1 MRGDCFLECIRRFR
15 QSVLGARLRPGLCR
29 DLYVWRCQ
37 YIPAYRKFIRLTG
50 SLVKRVLLE
59 IVLILV
65 GLLAVATVLCLRFP
79 GMALAAALRA
89 VRALCGLRRR
99 TTSVDGYL
107 WYYLDSGGD
116 REPVVLLHG
125 FGADKDIWLAY
136 GRLLR
141 KRFRVIAPD
150 LPGFGE
156 SKRDP
161 ALDYTAAAQCRRL
174 RRFIEQLGLTEVH
187 LAGNSLGGFIAAC
200 YALTYPETLHSVMLI
215 DAAGIAGSR
224 KSEADLVIERGE
236 NPFEVKDLK
245 AFRQMLS
252 WIAHKPPKIPAFL
265 MKALY
270 EDMQR
275 RQAFLERLFWTLLE
289 DLRSRNLLDQLQH
302 LKVALLA
309 LWGREDRLVDV
320 SAAVAIHERV
330 PGSTLVILDDVGH
343 VPMFE
348 APAVTATHHLHFI
361 DNLGHGVRAS
371 AV

>member
-1 MRGDCFLECIRRFR
+1 
-15 QSVLGARLRPGLCR
+15 
-29 DLYVWRCQ
+29 
-37 YIPAYRKFIRLTG
+37 
-50 SLVKRVLLE
+50 VLLG
-59 IVLILV
+59 IVLTLL
-65 GLLAVATVLCLRFP
+65 GLLAAAALVCLRFP
-79 GMALAAALRA
+79 GMALAAAVHAMRA
-89 VRALCGLRRR
+89 VCGLKRR
-99 TTSVDGYL
+99 TASVDGYT
-107 WYYLDSGGD
+107 WSYLDSGGD
-116 REPVVLLHG
+116 QEPVVLLHG

-156 SKRDP
+156 SRRDP
-161 ALDYTAAAQCRRL
+161 ALDYTAVAQCTRL
-174 RRFIEQLGLTEVH
+174 RRFIEQLGLTKVH

-200 YALTYPETLHSVMLI
+200 YALMYPDTLCSVMLI

-236 NPFEVKDLK
+236 NPFAVKDLK
-245 AFRQMLS
+245 AFEQMFA
-252 WIAHKPPKIPAFL
+252 WIAHKPPKMPAFL
-265 MKALY
+265 VRAMY

-289 DLRSRNLLDQLQH
+289 DLRSRNLLEQLQQ

-330 PGSTLVILDDVGH
+330 PRCTLVILDDVGH

-348 APAVTATHHLHFI
+348 APAATAAHHVQFI
-361 DNLGHGVRAS
+361 DNLTRSVRAS
-371 AV
+371 TA

>member
-1 MRGDCFLECIRRFR
+1 
-15 QSVLGARLRPGLCR
+15 
-29 DLYVWRCQ
+29 
-37 YIPAYRKFIRLTG
+37 
-50 SLVKRVLLE
+50 VLLA
-59 IVLILV
+59 IALFLL

-79 GMALAAALRA
+79 GLALAAVVRA
-89 VRALCGLRRR
+89 MRALCGLRRM
-99 TTSVDGYL
+99 TISVDGDT
-107 WYYLDSGGD
+107 WSYLDSGGD
-116 REPVVLLHG
+116 QEPVVLLHG
-125 FGADKDIWLAY
+125 FGADKDIWVAY

-161 ALDYTAAAQCRRL
+161 ALDYTAAAQCKRL
-174 RRFIEQLGLTEVH
+174 RRFIEQLGLTKVH

-236 NPFEVKDLK
+236 NPFAVKDLK
-245 AFRQMLS
+245 AFEQMFS
-252 WIAHKPPKIPAFL
+252 WIAHKPRKMPAFL
-265 MKALY
+265 VKAMY

-289 DLRSRNLLDQLQH
+289 DLRSRNILEQLHH
-302 LKVALLA
+302 LQVALLA

-320 SAAVAIHERV
+320 SAAQAIHERV
-330 PGSTLVILDDVGH
+330 PLSTLVILDDVGH

-348 APAVTATHHLHFI
+348 APAVTASHHLQFI
-361 DNLGHGVRAS
+361 DNLNHRVRAS
-371 AV
+371 AA